1 MMRSRLDRAFARYAR
16 TGDPRA
22 LGRVFDGCAVELYR
36 LAFHLL
42 GDRHTAEDLVQQTF
56 VVAIEQA
63 ATFDRSRAVQ
73 PWLCG
78 ILTHRALQL
87 RRQLRQRAAA
97 APVARLNTFDPAVE
111 VVARETE
118 ERVAA
123 AVRALPEP
131 YRQVLLLHLVHDLS
145 GKDIAEALARPE
157 ATVRTQLARGLERL
171 RKALPVGIGGVASA
185 LVPPPLGLAA
195 VREAVM
201 AKAAAGAAAGSLV
214 VGGGTL
220 ALTGVL
226 LMKKVVLSVVVVC
239 IAFAAWQWWAVQPAL
254 PVAVGSHAATVTSAA
269 AQQAPLPTAV
279 ATDVAVV
286 DRVPVP
292 QDADARTAGLEVTVL
307 WHDGTPAADAAVRCR
322 PKPLDYEAWL
332 QVARS
337 GDDGVARFDGLPP
350 GPANVLTGRGAA
362 ADVELLAGQ
371 GQRLTITVPQG
382 VDVHGR
388 VIDTDERPVAGA
400 TIWLSVSD
408 NSDDCESAA
417 VSDALGAFSIRDA
430 GPLRNLT
437 ATAPGLGCANITHVE
452 GTEMVLRMRVAPG
465 TLLGSVVDAEGR
477 PIDGARVL
485 LGVTRTEPQSG
496 LHSRFLG
503 RITGQD
509 IWPSRFLRTDAAGS
523 FRSEGLPALPWP
535 LWVGAPGFATACQV
549 VTVSADAPTSVTIRL
564 TAGATVSGRITDA
577 AGRAMAG
584 VEIHAWPEQPPLDE
598 RIAPG
603 PSAIYHRPLWGRRS
617 AVTGDDGVYQ
627 VKHVMPGKMRL
638 HAWHPDGHV
647 TEACELADGQS
658 FVWNAVLESEAA
670 KGEPLHGTLV
680 GERGEALTGWIVRVD
695 RPESYHAST
704 WISVDD
710 DGSFRTNRVPPGPQ
724 RLFAMPNRPMRG
736 DELDLGLHDVANC
749 PLRLVVPSSRV
760 PTARVRGRIVASA
773 DSLPERCAVW
783 VTRRDGGESMRVRC
797 DAEGRYEAG
806 PLQAGDYRLRVEVA
820 DGAQFVIGTFAV
832 AHGGE
837 TDAGTFTL
845 PPIGRLVVTLVDAA
859 GKRLVDGWVLV
870 WPVGDQDRG
879 GSLEHREGRA
889 SGNLPAGRWRIET
902 RDLTALAAIEVDVR
916 AGETREVELVVAAGV
931 RYALRVPSN
940 LPAGD
945 RWRLRQYA
953 ASGMLLRDSYV
964 NAHDAGKDLSFAAPP
979 GRYTLEVL
987 DTAGRRATT
996 VCDLRASEP
1005 PMVVE
1010 LKFPAR

>member
-1 MMRSRLDRAFARYAR
+1 MLRSRLDRAFARYAR

-97 APVARLNTFDPAVE
+97 APVVRQDIVDPAGE

-118 ERVAA
+118 DQVAA

-131 YRQVLLLHLVHDLS
+131 YRQVLLLHLVHELS

-171 RKALPVGIGGVASA
+171 RKVLPVGIGGVASA

-195 VREAVM
+195 VRQAVL
-201 AKAAAGAAAGSLV
+201 AKAAAGVAAGSLV

-226 LMKKVVLSVVVVC
+226 LMKKLVLSVVVVC
-239 IAFAAWQWWAVQPAL
+239 IAFAAWQWWALQQAPPA
-254 PVAVGSHAATVTSAA
+254 AIGSQAATVTSAA
-269 AQQAPLPTAV
+269 AQQAPLPAAV

-286 DRVPVP
+286 DRVPAP
-292 QDADARTAGLEVTVL
+292 QEADARTAGLEVTVL
-307 WHDGTPAADAAVRCR
+307 WHDGTPAADVAVRCR
-322 PKPLDYEAWL
+322 PRPLDYEAWL

-337 GDDGVARFDGLPP
+337 GDDGVARFAGLPP
-350 GPANVLTGRGAA
+350 GPANVLTGRSAG

-382 VDVHGR
+382 VDVRGR
-388 VIDTDERPVAGA
+388 VVDTDERPVAGA

-408 NSDDCESAA
+408 FSDDCEPAA
-417 VSDALGAFSIRDA
+417 ISDTLGAFSIRDA
-430 GPLRNLT
+430 GPLRSLT
-437 ATAPGLGCANITHVE
+437 ATAPGLGCANAASVQREEILLT
-452 GTEMVLRMRVAPG
+452 MRAAPG
-465 TLLGSVVDAEGR
+465 TLVGTVIDASGR
-477 PIDGARVL
+477 PIADARVL
-485 LGVTRTEPQSG
+485 LGVTQCDPQAG
-496 LHSRFLG
+496 VHKRFAG

-509 IWPSRFLRTDAAGS
+509 LWPSRFLRTDAAGN

-535 LWVGAPGFATACQV
+535 LWVGAPGFANSRQV
-549 VTVSADAPTSVTIRL
+549 VPLSADAPTAVTIRL
-564 TAGATVSGRITDA
+564 TAGATVTGRITDA

-584 VEIHAWPEQPPLDE
+584 VEVHAWPDQPPPHQL
-598 RIAPG
+598 IGLGISAFNAP
-603 PSAIYHRPLWGRRS
+603 PLWSRRS
-617 AVTGDDGVYQ
+617 AITGEDGAYRIDR
-627 VKHVMPGKMRL
+627 VMAGKMQL

-647 TEACELADGQS
+647 TEASELVDGES
-658 FVWNAVLESEAA
+658 FVWDAVLVAEASR
-670 KGEPLHGTLV
+670 GEPMHGTLV
-680 GERGEALTGWIVRVD
+680 GERGEALTDWCLRV
-695 RPESYHAST
+695 ESDDDSN
-704 WISVDD
+704 WCSVND

-724 RLFAMPNRPMRG
+724 RLFAKSFTPMRG

-749 PLRLVVPSSRV
+749 PLRLVVPSAKV
-760 PTARVRGRIVASA
+760 PTARVRGRIVPSA
-773 DSLPERCAVW
+773 DVLPERCAVR
-783 VTRRDGGESMRVRC
+783 VTRSDGRDSMRLRC
-797 DAEGRYEAG
+797 DAEGRYEG
-806 PLQAGDYRLRVEVA
+806 GQLSAGDYRLRVEVA
-820 DGAQFVIGTFAV
+820 GGAEFVIGTFAV

-845 PPIGRLVVTLVDAA
+845 PPTGRLVVTLVDAA
-859 GKRLVDGWVLV
+859 GKRVVDGWVVV
-870 WPVGDQDRG
+870 WPVGDQGRG
-879 GSLEHREGRA
+879 GVLEHREGRA

-902 RDLTALAAIEVDVR
+902 RDLTALAAIEVDVG
-916 AGETREVELVVAAGV
+916 AGETSEVQLVVPVAV
-931 RYALRVPSN
+931 PYSVRVPTG
-940 LPAGD
+940 LPAED

-996 VCDLRASEP
+996 VCDLRASDP

-1010 LKFPAR
+1010 LKFPER